1 MHLHWLRYFLKGDSS
16 AIPTY
21 TNSQCV
27 VSFIRI
33 PVLEDMQK
41 HIDVIV
47 NHVREREEARYIR
60 FGWISGTENVAD
72 ISVDV
77 FTKALLRTAFEKHRD
92 SRSLSI
98 ADH

>member
-1 MHLHWLRYFLKGDSS
+1 MNVPK
-16 AIPTY
+16 Y
-21 TNSQCV
+21 TNSQCA

-33 PVLEDMQK
+33 PAIEDMKK
-41 HIDVIV
+41 HVDVIL
-47 NHVREREEARYIR
+47 NHVREREEARKIQ

-72 ISVDV
+72 ISVEV
-77 FTKALLRTAFEKHRD
+77 FTKAMLRTAFEKHRD